1 MSNLEVMQFSFV
13 TQSVNIKRTVLIKIG
28 FWRNTRTKYQ
38 GKTEGVH
45 GAVVPVED
53 IKKHKSIKLGGK
65 KIKWY
70 ESNPVVFWD
79 VLCFKIYFPISVS
92 T

>member
-28 FWRNTRTKYQ
+28 FRRNTRTKYQ

-53 IKKHKSIKLGGK
+53 IKKDKSIKWGE

-79 VLCFKIYFPISVS
+79 VLCFKIFFPISVS